1 MRRDTRAFGERLR
14 AAGALV
20 EEVGLQVPR
29 AQVMRAAA
37 IHFHHGFATAITA
50 EERKPGA
57 RLTPYAAAFA
67 RWAAERAAGAGV
79 LDGLALESALYAPV
93 GELFERFD
101 ALVCP
106 TAATRGLV
114 AGEDYLDHGP
124 VVDGERLGH
133 HLESVLT
140 LPFNIMNRCPVL
152 AVPSGSAE
160 NGVPTGVQIVGR
172 PFDDATPFRIGAA
185 VEQRPVWPQVG
196 P

>member
-1 MRRDTRAFGERLR
+1 
-14 AAGALV
+14 
-20 EEVGLQVPR
+20 
-29 AQVMRAAA
+29 
-37 IHFHHGFATAITA
+37 
-50 EERKPGA
+50 
-57 RLTPYAAAFA
+57 
-67 RWAAERAAGAGV
+67 
-79 LDGLALESALYAPV
+79 V

-133 HLESVLT
+133 YLESLLA

-152 AVPSGSAE
+152 AVPSGIAE

-172 PFDDATPFRIGAA
+172 PFDDTTPFRIGAA
-185 VEQRPVWPQVG
+185 VEQRQHWPDCGTGAREQPAGV
-196 P
+196 